1 MVESLHSSL
10 PSAPGH
16 DPQSTERCHAVETM
30 LPAAGAEDAE
40 DVCPGHV
47 SRVTCHVSPDERAGV
62 KQDNLTTF

>member
-16 DPQSTERCHAVETM
+16 DPPTTEGSHAVETM
-30 LPAAGAEDAE
+30 LPACTGAEDAE

-47 SRVTCHVSPDERAGV
+47 SRVTCHMSRVA
-62 KQDNLTTF
+62 

>member
-16 DPQSTERCHAVETM
+16 DPQSTERSHAVETM
-30 LPAAGAEDAE
+30 LPAGAGAEDAE

-47 SRVTCHVSPDERAGV
+47 SRVTCRLIRGLVLSRII
-62 KQDNLTTF
+62 